1 MIRKAQLHRCRKKV
15 PCVPSRPVPSNA
27 RPPSAGLVV
36 AVALPARR
44 EQRSEPCTG
53 STVGRGVPNFLG
65 PARCNPIRLREPCAP
80 WESHARRPAPRK
92 RGPRGGAWDPRG
104 TTPGPWEQPH
114 ARAVALGG
122 IFWRRASE
130 NIFVPAGQSR
140 PFRFSAPST
149 ADGRWLPTTG
159 HRGPLASRGFL
170 L

>member
-1 MIRKAQLHRCRKKV
+1 MIRKAHLHRYRKKV
-15 PCVPSRPVPSNA
+15 PCVPSRPMLVHPLLASPSLYPH
-27 RPPSAGLVV
+27 RPHAESS
-36 AVALPARR
+36 
-44 EQRSEPCTG
+44 QRSLPCTG

-92 RGPRGGAWDPRG
+92 RGSWGGAWDPRG